1 MSKVEI
7 INRALMKLGEPPV
20 SSLNDAVFGK
30 SYEIIYDDMKELLLS
45 LYPWRFS
52 IEIKYLPRL
61 EEKYGD
67 KFLYKLPMDCLLLV
81 GVRGVQK
88 TDVRDVCLD
97 RIVSYEVVNN
107 CVVVS
112 QENGVMAEYVKNIDD
127 DMSFSA
133 LFREALSSKV
143 GAELA
148 LRIKQSVSLKQMLD
162 NEFMMLIRQAEFNN
176 EIIKDSELLKDSSWV
191 SVREI
196 W

>member
-107 CVVVS
+107 CVAVS

>member
-1 MSKVEI
+1 MSKIEI

-20 SSLNDAVFGK
+20 SSLNDAQFGR

-107 CVVVS
+107 CVAVS